1 MTNRRVPNRT
11 ATRKPASPISRE
23 LAAVKRKA
31 DVVNAR
37 ASVRAALTDL
47 HEVRVAVDTAELAAV
62 ALLRHAGIPWS
73 EIGAALGISKQ
84 AAQQR
89 FGALVNGS

>member
-11 ATRKPASPISRE
+11 ATRKQAPPLQAQ
-23 LAAVKRKA
+23 LLAVKRKA
-31 DVVNAR
+31 DVVNGR
-37 ASVRAALTDL
+37 SGLRAALVGL

-62 ALLRHAGIPWS
+62 AMLRQAGISWAD
-73 EIGAALGISKQ
+73 IGAALGISKQ